1 MHLSA
6 ERGLDYDEVRQLNPA
21 VATRNGLLKA
31 GDVLKL
37 PKEKGSSAA
46 KRAADAVDD
55 TTTASEPSTAPP
67 ATADD
72 TNAPV
77 VGEDITPAD
86 APRGDSRDAP
96 ADDTTGPVHPGTAR
110 ASHDGDDDAGSA
122 MEERGSSRTPPPP
135 SSTPG
140 MPPASPDDRA
150 DPSLDEVRED
160 MRRRGVSAVRGI
172 GGVVGA
178 VVKTAGASVGAVRE
192 AAAASSAVLRESSED
207 LRRTSDWVNS
217 EVTGIATKAGEE
229 IENLRRSRPAG
240 TKDSSLDSSD
250 SPVTL
255 DASDSP
261 AVVSTTPPDA
271 VSKTPP
277 TPPSSPARP
286 TLAERVEAR
295 AERRR
300 AAEAESSARRE
311 KSKSVADAVR
321 GKLTEA
327 GQLVHKMRQDEGTE
341 PVHDDANNNRR
352 ESEGCGRGG
361 CAREARRGDG

>member
-1 MHLSA
+1 MGSEGGETRVATRAYAVRQGDTTRTLKQISS

-37 PKEKGSSAA
+37 PNEKGSSAA

-110 ASHDGDDDAGSA
+110 ASRDGDDDAGSA
-122 MEERGSSRTPPPP
+122 IVGGRGSSRTPPPP

-150 DPSLDEVRED
+150 YPSLDEVRED

-240 TKDSSLDSSD
+240 TKDSSLDASD

-261 AVVSTTPPDA
+261 AAVSKTPPA

-277 TPPSSPARP
+277 TPPSSPARR

-300 AAEAESSARRE
+300 AAEAE
-311 KSKSVADAVR
+311 
-321 GKLTEA
+321 
-327 GQLVHKMRQDEGTE
+327 
-341 PVHDDANNNRR
+341 
-352 ESEGCGRGG
+352 
-361 CAREARRGDG
+361 